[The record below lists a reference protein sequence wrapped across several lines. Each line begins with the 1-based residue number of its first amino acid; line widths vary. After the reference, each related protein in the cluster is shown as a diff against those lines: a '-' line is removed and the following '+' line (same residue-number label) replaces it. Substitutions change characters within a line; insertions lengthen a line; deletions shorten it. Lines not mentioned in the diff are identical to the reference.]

1 MNTCPECHRYLGS
14 AGHRD
19 GCSKRGLSPVASD
32 PWLACSA
39 GMLKAAMQEAMRRKM
54 FSRWDVAHN
63 VAANWSNM
71 KACVDAAL
79 QHANARGQAPSEA
92 E

>member
-1 MNTCPECHRYLGS
+1 
-14 AGHRD
+14 
-19 GCSKRGLSPVASD
+19 
-32 PWLACSA
+32 
-39 GMLKAAMQEAMRRKM
+39 MLKAAMQEAMRRKM